1 MICEALFLLSGRAA
15 ADVSRQLVP
24 GTVHVFL
31 FRIMERVILFM
42 GTLSLAQQPHN
53 EDPIDDHEMVME
65 RMKEEARA
73 NSMAIEEED
82 IDEIIVNESSLM
94 DLINRLSNLT
104 ADVAHVKHK
113 ISNVTNKI
121 NFTARLQAGDVGGPD
136 SDPMPG
142 GTVAKANPKANP
154 APSSSSITNPPNPS
168 AQLDQF
174 VKADNANGDGIGT
187 QGGGQ
192 QGGRGKMEG
201 EGGGGARTG
210 GKGVSFAIAGAA
222 FGKLPSRPSS
232 TSSSCSLMATPARA
246 ACFQNMQGLEMQ
258 WLPQDCDAL
267 IVTGSASHELF
278 RTETRGSTGARPVAE
293 SVLPANTD
301 LAGMHGG
308 GGLGWT
314 YEMS

>member
-1 MICEALFLLSGRAA
+1 
-15 ADVSRQLVP
+15 
-24 GTVHVFL
+24 
-31 FRIMERVILFM
+31 MERVILFM

-53 EDPIDDHEMVME
+53 EDNTDDHEMVME

-73 NSMAIEEED
+73 NSMAVEDEE

-142 GTVAKANPKANP
+142 GTVAKANP
-154 APSSSSITNPPNPS
+154 APSSSSIANPSNPS
-168 AQLDQF
+168 AQLDKG
-174 VKADNANGDGIGT
+174 VKADHANSDSVGT
-187 QGGGQ
+187 EGVGQ
-192 QGGRGKMEG
+192 QGGRGKKEG
-201 EGGGGARTG
+201 EGGGGTRTG

-301 LAGMHGG
+301 LAGQAC
-308 GGLGWT
+308 T
-314 YEMS
+314 AEVD

>member
-1 MICEALFLLSGRAA
+1 MKLLFLLCGRAA

-31 FRIMERVILFM
+31 FRILERVILFM

-53 EDPIDDHEMVME
+53 EDNTDDHEMVME

-73 NSMAIEEED
+73 NSMAVEDEE

-222 FGKLPSRPSS
+222 FGKLPSRPS
-232 TSSSCSLMATPARA
+232 TRSSCSVLATPARPA
-246 ACFQNMQGLEMQ
+246 RFQNMQGLEMQ
-258 WLPQDCDAL
+258 WLPQDLDAL
-267 IVTGSASHELF
+267 MITGSESHAF
-278 RTETRGSTGARPVAE
+278 FGTETRAKHGHRNTGIHKGE
-293 SVLPANTD
+293 KCSVK
-301 LAGMHGG
+301 GR

-314 YEMS
+314 HEMS

>member
-31 FRIMERVILFM
+31 FRILERVILFM

-113 ISNVTNKI
+113 ISDVTKKI
-121 NFTARLQAGDVGGPD
+121 NFTARLQEGDVRGPD
-136 SDPMPG
+136 EDPIAG
-142 GTVAKANPKANP
+142 GTVAKANP
-154 APSSSSITNPPNPS
+154 APSSSSIANPPNPS
-168 AQLDQF
+168 AQLDKG
-174 VKADNANGDGIGT
+174 VKADHANSDSVGT
-187 QGGGQ
+187 EGVGQ
-192 QGGRGKMEG
+192 QGGRGKKEG
-201 EGGGGARTG
+201 EGGGGTRTG